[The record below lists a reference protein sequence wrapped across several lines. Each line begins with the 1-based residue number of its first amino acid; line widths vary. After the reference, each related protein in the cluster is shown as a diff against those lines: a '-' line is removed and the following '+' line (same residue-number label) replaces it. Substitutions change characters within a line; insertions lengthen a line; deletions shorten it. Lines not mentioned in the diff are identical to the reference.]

1 MMLIKFTVGACL
13 AVTLCACSSF
23 TPVTGSHYVSANG
36 QLQIRGELI
45 DSTDVRIFVN
55 EDKVIDDRVS
65 LLHGDGEFGGRFQ
78 GRPVSARCATPAGLK
93 LNVTTCTVALDGEH
107 VTLTL

>member
-1 MMLIKFTVGACL
+1 MMLIKFTIGACL
-13 AVTLCACSSF
+13 AATLCACSSF
-23 TPVTGSHYVSANG
+23 APVTGSHYVSADG

-55 EDKVIDDRVS
+55 DAKVIDDRVS
-65 LLHGDGEFGGRFQ
+65 LLHGDGEFAGHFQ
-78 GRPVSARCATPAGLK
+78 GRPVSARCATPSGLK
-93 LNVTTCTVALDGEH
+93 LNATTCTVALDGER

>member
-1 MMLIKFTVGACL
+1 MSIKFTFGACL
-13 AVTLCACSSF
+13 AVTLCACSIL

-36 QLQIRGELI
+36 QLQIRGELV

-55 EDKVIDDRVS
+55 DTKVIDDHVS
-65 LLHGDGEFGGRFQ
+65 LLHGDGEFAGNYQ
-78 GRPVSARCATPAGLK
+78 GRPVSARCATPSGLK
-93 LNVTTCTVALDGEH
+93 LNATTCTVALDQER

>member
-1 MMLIKFTVGACL
+1 MHTKFTFAACL
-13 AVTLCACSSF
+13 AITLAGCSSF
-23 TPVTGSHYVSANG
+23 TPVTGSRYVSANG
-36 QLQIRGELI
+36 LLQIRGELV

-55 EDKVIDDRVS
+55 DAKVIDDRVS
-65 LLHGDGEFGGRFQ
+65 LVRGDGEFAGNYQ

-93 LNVTTCTVALDGEH
+93 LNATTCTVALDGER

>member
-1 MMLIKFTVGACL
+1 MFIKVTFAACL
-13 AVTLCACSSF
+13 AVTLAACSSF
-23 TPVTGSHYVSANG
+23 TPVTGSHYVSAKRD
-36 QLQIRGELI
+36 LQIRGELI

-55 EDKVIDDRVS
+55 DAKVIDDRIS
-65 LLHGDGEFGGRFQ
+65 LLRGDGEFAGNYQ

-93 LNVTTCTVALDGEH
+93 LNATTCTVAFDGER

>member
-1 MMLIKFTVGACL
+1 MLIKFTFATCL
-13 AVTLCACSSF
+13 AVTLGACSSF
-23 TPVTGSHYVSANG
+23 ASVAGSHYVSAKG
-36 QLQIRGELI
+36 DLQIRGELI

-55 EDKVIDDRVS
+55 EAKVIDDRVS
-65 LLHGDGEFGGRFQ
+65 LLRGDGDFAGNYQ

-93 LNVTTCTVALDGEH
+93 LNATTCTVALDGER

>member
-1 MMLIKFTVGACL
+1 MSIKFTFGACL
-13 AVTLCACSSF
+13 AVTLCACSIL

-36 QLQIRGELI
+36 QLQIRGELV

-55 EDKVIDDRVS
+55 DTKVIDDHVS
-65 LLHGDGEFGGRFQ
+65 LLHGDGEFVGNYL
-78 GRPVSARCATPAGLK
+78 GRPVSARCATPSGLK
-93 LNVTTCTVALDGEH
+93 LNATTCTVALDEER